1 MLSLLSS
8 SSTLKQNHHQCTECR
23 KSFATHRKAFSSG
36 LKQHMHIHKTI
47 KPYTCEICSK
57 AYTQSSNLCRHK
69 RIHSREI
76 KCPTCLITF
85 PNGQYYVRHK
95 KTCSVNTN
103 TNSINTNNN
112 LNEEHKCKAIGA
124 AATQMYHSL
133 STKETLASST
143 LPIEAWALLHKQIL
157 FHFYQQQQH
166 QQQQQE
172 QQQQEDDEDDEQ
184 ITCDTP
190 LDLTIPKKSSIED
203 ESNSS
208 SIISDE
214 DEDEEKQQIEQQQHR
229 LHGNGYYECEFC
241 SKQFP
246 RAANLTRHLRSHTGE
261 QPYTCLMC
269 TRAFS
274 ISSNLQRHIRSIH
287 HKERPYGCSECG
299 KRFGQQTNL
308 DRN

>member
-1 MLSLLSS
+1 
-8 SSTLKQNHHQCTECR
+8 
-23 KSFATHRKAFSSG
+23 
-36 LKQHMHIHKTI
+36 MHIHKTI
-47 KPYTCEICSK
+47 KPYTCEVNLKRKIFFLNRFSFFFVSEKICSK

-95 KTCSVNTN
+95 KTCSVNSN
-103 TNSINTNNN
+103 I
-112 LNEEHKCKAIGA
+112 NEENKCKAIGV

-133 STKETLASST
+133 SNNTVKDIITPT
-143 LPIEAWALLHKQIL
+143 NLPIEAWALLHKQIL
-157 FHFYQQQQH
+157 FHLYQQQQQQQQQH
-166 QQQQQE
+166 QQQQE
-172 QQQQEDDEDDEQ
+172 
-184 ITCDTP
+184 IVSDTP
-190 LDLTIPKKSSIED
+190 LDLTIPKKSSVED

-208 SIISDE
+208 SMISDE
-214 DEDEEKQQIEQQQHR
+214 DDDEQQIEQQQQHR

-269 TRAFS
+269 TRSFS
-274 ISSNLQRHIRSIH
+274 ISSNLQVKIEYYCFLVFFILND
-287 HKERPYGCSECG
+287 
-299 KRFGQQTNL
+299 NL
-308 DRN
+308 ETYSKYSS

>member
-8 SSTLKQNHHQCTECR
+8 SSSTLKQNHHHHHQCTECR
-23 KSFATHRKAFSSG
+23 KSFATHSG

-85 PNGQYYVRHK
+85 PNGQFYVRHK
-95 KTCSVNTN
+95 KSCVSNQQSQKSN
-103 TNSINTNNN
+103 F
-112 LNEEHKCKAIGA
+112 NEENKCKAIGA
-124 AATQMYHSL
+124 AATQVYHSL
-133 STKETLASST
+133 ANNSTKESLISPT
-143 LPIEAWALLHKQIL
+143 LPLDAWTLLHKQIL
-157 FHFYQQQQH
+157 FHLYQQQQ
-166 QQQQQE
+166 QQQQQ
-172 QQQQEDDEDDEQ
+172 QRQDDEDEEDEQ
-184 ITCDTP
+184 SLCDTP

-208 SIISDE
+208 SMISDE
-214 DEDEEKQQIEQQQHR
+214 EDEDEKQQIEHQQHR

-287 HKERPYGCSECG
+287 HKERPYGCNECG